1 MAEEYNQEG
10 IDALVNSSRPI
21 PGQSLTQDPD
31 TSYPWEG
38 PPEFTDF
45 KQAFNY
51 IAEELLEEEVYVSL
65 VVAMGQGVPI
75 SDITLQI
82 LQRGFQEGKWNP
94 DLVMMLIEPLM
105 YLLLALAEKAAI
117 EPRLY
122 GDEEE
127 DLEPEDEDDIANMK
141 AKNLSALT
149 QEKVGDMSKVPEG
162 VLPADI
168 VKDIEELE
176 MPESLL
182 APDNNTEQPSLL
194 AKSE

>member
-21 PGQSLTQDPD
+21 PGQSLTENPD

-38 PPEFTDF
+38 PPEFTEF
-45 KQAFNY
+45 RPAFNY
-51 IAEELLEEEVYVSL
+51 IAEELLEEEIYVPL

-94 DLVMMLIEPLM
+94 DLLMMLIEPLM
-105 YLLLALAEKAAI
+105 YFLLALAEKAAV

-122 GDEEE
+122 GDEED
-127 DLEPEDEDDIANMK
+127 DLDPEEEDEIANMK
-141 AKNLSALT
+141 ATNLSALT
-149 QEKVGDMSKVPEG
+149 KEKMGDMSKVPEG

-168 VKDIEELE
+168 IEDIEELE
-176 MPESLL
+176 IPESLL

>member
-21 PGQSLTQDPD
+21 PGQSLTEDPD
-31 TSYPWEG
+31 NSYPWEG
-38 PPEFTDF
+38 PPEYTDF
-45 KQAFNY
+45 RTAFNY
-51 IAEELLEEEVYVSL
+51 IAEELLEEEVYVPL

-94 DLVMMLIEPLM
+94 DLFMMLLEPLM
-105 YLLLALAEKAAI
+105 YFLLALAEKAAI

-122 GDEEE
+122 GDEED
-127 DLEPEDEDDIANMK
+127 DLEPEDEDEIANMK
-141 AKNLSALT
+141 ANNLTALT
-149 QEKVGDMSKVPEG
+149 KEKVGDMSKVPEG

-168 VKDIEELE
+168 VEDIEELE
-176 MPESLL
+176 IPESLL